1 MVLNETYEL
10 LRNAGIV
17 SSESEFSECWLGH
30 SESYLR
36 THRFKKTA
44 PSIGSIAICA
54 SRLQKAGEQ
63 MVSNIRYRQLG
74 MRFIEMSERC
84 HACVNEQSVEFELA
98 D

>member
-1 MVLNETYEL
+1 MVLNETYDL

-17 SSESEFSECWLGH
+17 SSEAEFSEDWLGC

-36 THRFKKTA
+36 TLRHKNA
-44 PSIGSIAICA
+44 HPSIGSIAICA

-63 MVSNIRYRQLG
+63 MLSTIRFRQLG
-74 MRFIEMSERC
+74 IRFIEMSEKC
-84 HACVNEQSVEFELA
+84 HQHVNVQSVVLELA